1 MTHPPFSPAHGQ
13 RSPLHS
19 VSSVFSQFASAF
31 LLTMAMNPPTQ
42 ALEDLPP
49 PVGNR
54 KRVSAWLQ
62 SSPDVQCSETEEQLH
77 PNATTVAEKEGEAG
91 ESDVSS
97 DSQ

>member
-1 MTHPPFSPAHGQ
+1 
-13 RSPLHS
+13 
-19 VSSVFSQFASAF
+19 
-31 LLTMAMNPPTQ
+31 MAMNPPTQ

-54 KRVSAWLQ
+54 KRVSDWLQ

-77 PNATTVAEKEGEAG
+77 PDATTVAEKEGEAG